1 MDKKSCHGD
10 YPLNNEH
17 LLEIR
22 NCAKCECMRG
32 CQDASSY
39 NRTEP
44 EPPVEEANGPAPDP
58 KARYYDA
65 GGIET
70 IDIIKAKL
78 TPEEYRGYLLG
89 VIIKYSCRLGH
100 KGDAGR
106 DAEKLRKYSEWLT
119 DHFIEREDR

>member
-1 MDKKSCHGD
+1 MKSCFGD
-10 YPLNNEH
+10 YPANNNH

-22 NCAKCECMRG
+22 SCETCDIKTKCRNAE
-32 CQDASSY
+32 
-39 NRTEP
+39 
-44 EPPVEEANGPAPDP
+44 EPPDEYVTPSDNSAPDP

-119 DHFIEREDR
+119 DHFIEREDQ